1 MRLKIPAFLLG
12 AAAVLS
18 FAPFGFYP
26 LAVLAL
32 TGMVLLWNRCTGPR
46 QVMGL
51 GLAFGL
57 GFFLAGVSWVYVS
70 LHDFGGMAA
79 PLAAGFTL
87 LFCAFLSC
95 FPALAGLLS
104 WKIPAGIAW
113 RSMVLIPAL
122 WVLLEWVRGWIFTG
136 FPWLVIGYSQIPE
149 SPLAGYAPVLGA
161 YGVSLM
167 TAMTACAIAFLVQE
181 NLLSRSKPGA
191 GQWSLASSFALSVL
205 ISIPFVGAGLKT
217 INWTHPLPG
226 EPTTVALLQGNITQD
241 LKWRPEQATATLET
255 YAGLVRASDAALI
268 VLPETA
274 IPMFQVNTP
283 PAFLEM
289 LVEHGKRNGGD
300 ILVGIPEL
308 DPDGRYYNSVMSFGN
323 STNRP
328 YRKQHLVPFGDYF
341 PLQGVLGWIMQLME
355 IPMSAFS
362 PGEGQQRPL
371 NVAGQKV
378 AINICYE
385 DAFGEE
391 IIRQLPEA
399 TLLANFTND
408 AWWGKSIA
416 SRQHLQMAQMRA
428 LEAGRPMLR
437 ATNTGVTAIIDV
449 SGHIAAQAP
458 EFATTTLSATVRG
471 YQGATPYVRVGNYAF
486 LALVFVM
493 LAAPITWSRLSRK
506 AK

>member
-1 MRLKIPAFLLG
+1 VRRKFLAFLLG

-32 TGMVLLWNRCTGPR
+32 AGMFLLWDRCTGSR
-46 QVMGL
+46 QVGAL
-51 GLAFGL
+51 GFAFGL

-87 LFCAFLSC
+87 LFCAFLAC
-95 FPALAGLLS
+95 FPALVGLLS
-104 WKIPAGIAW
+104 RKIPATTAL
-113 RSMVLIPAL
+113 RSMVLAPAL
-122 WVLLEWVRGWIFTG
+122 WALLEWVRGWIFTG
-136 FPWLVIGYSQIPE
+136 FPWLAIGYSQVPE
-149 SPLAGYAPVLGA
+149 SPLAGYAPVLGV
-161 YGVSLM
+161 YGISLM
-167 TAMTACAIAFLVQE
+167 TAMTAGALAFLVQN

-191 GQWSLASSFALSVL
+191 EKWSLASSFALSVL
-205 ISIPFVGAGLKT
+205 ISIPIVGAGLKT
-217 INWTHPLPG
+217 IHWTKPLPG

-241 LKWRPEQATATLET
+241 LKWRPEQAIATLET
-255 YAGLVRASDAALI
+255 YAGLVRASDATLI

-274 IPMFQVNTP
+274 IPMFQVHAP

-300 ILVGIPEL
+300 ILVGVPEL
-308 DPDGRYYNSVMSFGN
+308 DTDGRYYNSVMSFGS

-341 PLQGVLGWIMQLME
+341 PLRPVLGWIMQLME

-371 NVAGQKV
+371 QVAGQKV

-428 LEAGRPMLR
+428 LETGRPMLR

-449 SGHIAAQAP
+449 SGRIAAQIP
-458 EFATTTLSATVRG
+458 EFATTTLTGTVQG
-471 YQGATPYVRVGNYAF
+471 YQGATPYVRAGNYAF
-486 LALVFVM
+486 LALVFLM
-493 LAAPITWSRLSRK
+493 LAAPIAWSRRK
-506 AK
+506 QR

>member
-1 MRLKIPAFLLG
+1 VRLKILAFLLG

-18 FAPFGFYP
+18 FAPFDLYP

-32 TGMVLLWNRCTGPR
+32 TGMILLWNRCSGSR
-46 QVMGL
+46 QVAAL
-51 GLAFGL
+51 GFSFGL

-79 PLAAGFTL
+79 PVAAGFTL

-95 FPALAGLLS
+95 FPAVAGLLS
-104 WKIPAGIAW
+104 RKIPANLALQ
-113 RSMVLIPAL
+113 SMVVTPAL
-122 WVLLEWVRGWIFTG
+122 WALLEWVRGWIFTG
-136 FPWLVIGYSQIPE
+136 FPWLVIGYSQVPE
-149 SPLAGYAPVLGA
+149 SPLAGYAPVLGV
-161 YGVSLM
+161 YGVSLL
-167 TAMTACAIAFLVQE
+167 TAMTAGTIAFLVQE
-181 NLLSRSKPGA
+181 KLLSRSKPATGH
-191 GQWSLASSFALSVL
+191 WSLASGLALIVL
-205 ISIPFVGAGLKT
+205 ISIPVVGAGLKT
-217 INWTHPLPG
+217 INWTSPLPG
-226 EPTTVALLQGNITQD
+226 EPTTVALLQGNISQD
-241 LKWRPEQATATLET
+241 LKWRPEQAIATLET
-255 YAGLVRASDAALI
+255 YAGLVRASDATLI

-274 IPMFQVNTP
+274 IPMFQVNAP

-289 LVEHGKRNGGD
+289 LVDHGKRNRGD
-300 ILVGIPEL
+300 ILVGVPEL
-308 DPDGRYYNSVMSFGN
+308 DTDGRYYNSVMSFGN
-323 STNRP
+323 SANRP

-341 PLQGVLGWIMQLME
+341 PLRPVLGWIMQLMD

-362 PGEGQQRPL
+362 PGDGQQRPL

-449 SGHIAAQAP
+449 SGHLAAQAP
-458 EFATTTLSATVRG
+458 EFETTTLTGTVRG
-471 YQGATPYVRVGNYAF
+471 YQGATPYVRAGNYAF
-486 LALVFVM
+486 LALVFMM
-493 LAAPITWSRLSRK
+493 LAAPIAWSRLPR
-506 AK
+506 